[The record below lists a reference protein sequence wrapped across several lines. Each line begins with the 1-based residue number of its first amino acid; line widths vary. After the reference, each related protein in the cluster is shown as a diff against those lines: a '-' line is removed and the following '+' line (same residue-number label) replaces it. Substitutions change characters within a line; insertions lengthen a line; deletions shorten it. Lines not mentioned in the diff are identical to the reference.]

1 MDRKKIL
8 NKFKTFFAEVEA
20 EVVADIP
27 ADEEF
32 KDMTTIDGVIL
43 RTSEGGLVDGEKVS
57 IVAVNEEG
65 AEDVADAPE
74 GEYTVEGKVVSVNAE
89 GVIVSVVDAE
99 VEEEVETEA
108 VVEEEMEAVPKWA
121 EALTSRIEAM
131 ETANSNLAESLSAID
146 RLSETVSKIAN
157 EPADE
162 EIKLS
167 KSSKAKKEKFKTREE
182 KLKFLSKRK

>member
-20 EVVADIP
+20 EVVADKP
-27 ADEEF
+27 AEVEF
-32 KDMTTIDGVIL
+32 MDITTEDGVVL
-43 RTSEGGLVDGEKVS
+43 RTSEAGFVEGEKLLIVS
-57 IVAVNEEG
+57 VGEDE
-65 AEDVADAPE
+65 AETVADSPE
-74 GEYTVEGKVVSVNAE
+74 AEYVVEGKVVVVGAD

-99 VEEEVETEA
+99 EEAPKEEEV
-108 VVEEEMEAVPKWA
+108 VVEEEMSEVPKWA
-121 EALTSRIEAM
+121 VDLTARIEAM

-167 KSSKAKKEKFKTREE
+167 KSAKAKKDKFKTRED
-182 KLKFLSKRK
+182 KLKHFAKRK

>member
-20 EVVADIP
+20 EVVADTP

-32 KDMTTIDGVIL
+32 KDMTTIDGVVL

-57 IVAVNEEG
+57 IVAVSEEG

-99 VEEEVETEA
+99 EEEAPVEEA

-121 EALTSRIEAM
+121 EALTSRIDAM
-131 ETANSNLAESLSAID
+131 ETANSNMAESLSAID
-146 RLSETVSKIAN
+146 KLSEVVSKIAN

-162 EIKLS
+162 EIKLK
-167 KSSKAKKEKFKTREE
+167 KSVKGKNN
-182 KLKFLSKRK
+182 KLKSKEAKIDFFRSK

>member
-20 EVVADIP
+20 EVVADKP
-27 ADEEF
+27 AEVEF
-32 KDMTTIDGVIL
+32 MDITTEDGVIL
-43 RTSEGGLVDGEKVS
+43 RTSEAGFVEGEKLLIVS
-57 IVAVNEEG
+57 VGEDE
-65 AEDVADAPE
+65 AETVADSPE
-74 GEYTVEGKVVSVNAE
+74 AEYVVEGKVVVVGAD

-99 VEEEVETEA
+99 EEAPKEEV
-108 VVEEEMEAVPKWA
+108 VVEEEMSEVPKWA
-121 EALTSRIEAM
+121 VDLTARIEAM
-131 ETANSNLAESLSAID
+131 ETANSNLSESLSAID

-167 KSSKAKKEKFKTREE
+167 KSAKEKKDKFKTRED
-182 KLKFLSKRK
+182 KLKHFAKRK

>member
-20 EVVADIP
+20 EVVADKP
-27 ADEEF
+27 AEVEF
-32 KDMTTIDGVIL
+32 MDITTEDGVVL
-43 RTSEGGLVDGEKVS
+43 RTSEAGFVEGEKLLIVS
-57 IVAVNEEG
+57 VGEDEE
-65 AEDVADAPE
+65 ETVADSPE
-74 GEYTVEGKVVSVNAE
+74 AEYVVEGKVVVVGAD

-99 VEEEVETEA
+99 EEAPKEEV
-108 VVEEEMEAVPKWA
+108 VVEEEMSEVPKWA
-121 EALTSRIEAM
+121 VDLTARIEAM

-167 KSSKAKKEKFKTREE
+167 KSAKAKKDKFKTRED
-182 KLKFLSKRK
+182 KLKHFAKRK